1 MYNILIHRY
10 FYNFTT
16 ASSFKLKLSQQK
28 ISNLQSVFFLEHH
41 HIHQDFLFG
50 KLFVFKNQKS
60 FPF

>member
-1 MYNILIHRY
+1 MHNHLIYKGFHY
-10 FYNFTT
+10 VSTI
-16 ASSFKLKLSQQK
+16 SPFKLKLSQQK

>member
-1 MYNILIHRY
+1 MYNILIHRH
-10 FYNFTT
+10 FCNFTK
-16 ASSFKLKLSQQK
+16 ALSFKLKLSQQK
-28 ISNLQSVFFLEHH
+28 ISNLQSVFFLENH